1 MKEGNFV
8 DNEARVRATYGQY
21 IEYFLVNDVD
31 GINSLVDYPII
42 YISDGHCVSLDAYP
56 VIPDDMRKEKGWD
69 TAIEVS
75 TTVHGVNKTKAH
87 VITTATQIRK
97 DKV

>member
-1 MKEGNFV
+1 V

-56 VIPDDMRKEKGWD
+56 VIPREFN
-69 TAIEVS
+69 S
-75 TTVHGVNKTKAH
+75 
-87 VITTATQIRK
+87 
-97 DKV
+97 